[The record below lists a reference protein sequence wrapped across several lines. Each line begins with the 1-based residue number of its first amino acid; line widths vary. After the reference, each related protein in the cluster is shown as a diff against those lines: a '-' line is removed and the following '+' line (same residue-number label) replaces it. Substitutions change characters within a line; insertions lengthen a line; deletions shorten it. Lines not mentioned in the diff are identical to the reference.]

1 MENYA
6 KVVLYSYPLLK
17 TVGKDYEDHI
27 RNKAILSYTGNVN
40 TERLAE
46 YLAEEILRKEKL
58 EWLKTVIERIFQS
71 LDEEERALL
80 AIRYFGRS
88 DKLKK
93 WKAGAYCPEGKKA
106 ARSERQYFRLQNRL
120 SEKVGAML
128 KRFGVTEET
137 FEKEYAPID
146 IFRRLKKL
154 VDEGKDSK
162 ASRREKRAFEK

>member
-17 TVGKDYEDHI
+17 TVGRDYEEHI
-27 RNKAILSYTGNVN
+27 RNKAILSYTGAVD

-46 YLAEEILRKEKL
+46 YLAGEILRKEKL
-58 EWLKTVIERIFQS
+58 ERLKTVIERIFET

-80 AIRYFGRS
+80 AIRYFGKS

-93 WKAGAYCPEGKKA
+93 WKAGAYCKEGKKA

-128 KRFGVTEET
+128 KRFGVTAES
-137 FEKEYAPID
+137 FEKEYADID
-146 IFRRLKKL
+146 IFRRIQKL
-154 VDEGKDSK
+154 VEDGKDGK
-162 ASRREKRAFEK
+162 ISRREKQAFEE